1 MATLNDFK
9 LINNTAKRYFNY
21 LRTQKKVNDNQ
32 KKRLG
37 FYLFVLEN
45 VSKITDIEELTNC
58 IIDTEFCSIVFDEKN
73 DDLGIDAVII
83 DNDVKEINLFNFKY
97 RENYKED
104 TGLKA
109 NDAINSVKFLN
120 CVSTENTSKLDK
132 RTKLFVEEIIKCL
145 NSEEIWKMSLYM
157 VSNENKKLVEDG
169 NALAQYKDHYSLEI
183 KSITLNDIV
192 NYMSKRPEKINA
204 KIFLDSASVM
214 TYEENELSSSKSYL
228 IKLSLLDLIRITCN
242 KEEIRG
248 DYALNEE
255 TSLREVDLDYG
266 LLFDN
271 VRGYL
276 GETKFNKSIFDTLEK
291 EPSKFFMYNN
301 GLTMISKDIT
311 TKLQNGN
318 KKILVTI
325 DGFQIVNGGQTLRTI
340 YNYKKNNYD
349 EETLS
354 TGAVLVRI
362 FQTEDDQ
369 LLISKIAEYTNS
381 QNAISSINLKS
392 INIIQIQIESF
403 LKEKGILY
411 VRKSGDIGEENTEYT
426 SRISMEKMAQII
438 YSIKGYPDRA
448 TNQKKR
454 LFEDYYEEIFNGDL
468 EFEKLADYVNTYDE
482 IQEKYLELNIK
493 NTLQKSLYV
502 MYLEEK
508 KKNIEFNIKMVE
520 NAIQEYKKDEDL
532 SPARKIIQKGFKDKL
547 DEIYS
552 NS

>member
-21 LRTQKKVNDNQ
+21 LKSKKEVNDNQ

-45 VSKITDIEELTNC
+45 ISKITDMEELSNC

-73 DDLGIDAVII
+73 NDLGIDAVVI
-83 DNDVKEINLFNFKY
+83 DNDEKEINLFNFKY

-104 TGLKA
+104 TGLKS
-109 NDAINSVKFLN
+109 NDAINSAKFLS
-120 CVSTENTSKLDK
+120 CVSTENTSRLDK
-132 RTKLFVEEIIKCL
+132 KTKFFVEEIIKCL
-145 NSEEIWKMSLYM
+145 KSDEIWKMSLYM
-157 VSNENKKLVEDG
+157 VSNENKKLAEDG
-169 NALAQYKDHYSLEI
+169 NALAQYKDQYSLEI
-183 KSITLNDIV
+183 KSITLDDIV
-192 NYMSKRPEKINA
+192 NYMSKRPEKISA

-242 KEEIRG
+242 KREIRE
-248 DYALNEE
+248 DYTLNEE

-276 GETKFNKSIFDTLEK
+276 GETKFNKSIFETLGK

-354 TGAVLVRI
+354 TGAVLIRI

-508 KKNIEFNIKMVE
+508 KKNIEFNIEMVE